1 MRILVINPN
10 TSLEMTS
17 TVRVTANKY
26 ASPRTNVIVV
36 NSQEGPECIANPYDI
51 VIQVPRTM
59 DIIRRNQADYDYFII
74 ACAADPG
81 VDACRGITPNVIG
94 IGEAAIMSACAVA
107 KRFSFIYEI
116 EGGEVRLRER
126 LRRFGIEPTRCAS
139 VKVLGSGGNHDIVAR
154 RHEMFDVYLRAGREC
169 VERDGAGAI
178 ILCCAGMSDLKE
190 PLEKQLG
197 VPIFSG
203 VESAI
208 KFAEQVYVKSKAAT

>member
-1 MRILVINPN
+1 MKILIINPN
-10 TSLEMTS
+10 TSVEMTT
-17 TVRVTANKY
+17 TVQVTANKY
-26 ASPRTNVIVV
+26 ASPGTKVMVV
-36 NSQEGPECIANPYDI
+36 NPQEGPEHIANPYHI
-51 VIQVPRTM
+51 VIQIPRTM
-59 DIIRRNQADYDYFII
+59 DIIRKNQADYDFFII

-94 IGEAAIMSACAVA
+94 IGEAAIMSACAAA

-139 VKVLGSGGNHDIVAR
+139 VKVLGSGGNHDIVTK
-154 RHEMFDVYLRAGREC
+154 RHEMLDVYLRAGREC
-169 VERDGAGAI
+169 IERDGAGAI

-190 PLEKQLG
+190 PLEKQLK

-208 KFAEQVYVKSKAAT
+208 KFAEQVYLKSNLTT